1 MEVDIRRK
9 RKIEQA
15 TELTE
20 RMKWIQE
27 EAEAALKRA
36 QEEIKKQADRGRR
49 KVEIMEKERQSNA
62 EYKRLRIQRT
72 NSKKISGP
80 LCGTIYH

>member
-1 MEVDIRRK
+1 MANSGGSWGSTKKSTRRNKEVGRQRK
-9 RKIEQA
+9 
-15 TELTE
+15 
-20 RMKWIQE
+20 
-27 EAEAALKRA
+27 
-36 QEEIKKQADRGRR
+36 KKSRD
-49 KVEIMEKERQSNA
+49 MEKKRQSNT